1 MAKIEI
7 TLVKGLI
14 GKSDRQRRNAE
25 ALGLFK
31 KHQTVTHND
40 TPDIRGKI
48 NKVAHMVEVREV
60 K

>member
-7 TLVKGLI
+7 TLVRGLI

-31 KHQTVTHND
+31 KHQTVTHEY
-40 TPDIRGKI
+40 TLDIRGKVE
-48 NKVAHMVEVREV
+48 KLLHCVEVRV
-60 K
+60 VR

>member
-7 TLVKGLI
+7 TLKKGLI
-14 GKSDRQRRNAE
+14 GKSDRQRRNAA

-31 KHQTVTHND
+31 KNQTVTHEN
-40 TPDIRGKI
+40 TPDIMGKVEKI
-48 NKVAHMVEVREV
+48 LHCVEVREV